1 MIAGYLEDVGSFNVK
16 VSAVADVP
24 SGRQNSSWLDR
35 TVRRGHD
42 VEYTTG
48 CSKTAC
54 PSSIPLVNM
63 PRIRG
68 LAVVVQLL

>member
-24 SGRQNSSWLDR
+24 SGRQDSSWLDS

-42 VEYTTG
+42 LEQTTG
-48 CSKTAC
+48 CSETGHLRLPFRSLSHVYGA
-54 PSSIPLVNM
+54 
-63 PRIRG
+63 
-68 LAVVVQLL
+68 